1 MNKGTLSDRRLSLL
15 QSILDLR
22 KSTSP
27 LVRVFSRSWG
37 GWLHYYFVV
46 GIADIRLKQN
56 RISVTDFNDAV
67 LVAKTIAFVFGARY
81 EDLKDIFSFEE
92 FLYLSG
98 RESRSNESDR
108 Q

>member
-1 MNKGTLSDRRLSLL
+1 MNKGTLSARRLSLL

-27 LVRVFSRSWG
+27 PVRVFSRSWG
-37 GWLHYYFVV
+37 GRLHYDFVV
-46 GIADIRLKQN
+46 SIVDLRLKQN
-56 RISVTDFNDAV
+56 RFSVTNFNDAV
-67 LVAKTIAFVFGARY
+67 LVARTIAFVFGARY
-81 EDLKDIFSFEE
+81 EDLKDILSSEE